1 MDFSVKPSAE
11 NDLVEYVSEKD
22 HERILDK
29 LTEIENRLNKGI
41 PPRKAIEKRLSGNWS
56 PMLQQRVGNYRLWF
70 VEGKNTEKGSENT
83 VYCIRILTKE
93 RQQKLMGVNINPDT
107 YL

>member
-11 NDLVEYVSEKD
+11 KDLVEYVSKSD
-22 HERILDK
+22 RERVLDK
-29 LTEIENRLNKGI
+29 LTEIEDRLKKGI
-41 PPRKAIEKRLSGNWS
+41 SPRKAIEKRLSGNWS

-70 VEGKNTEKGSENT
+70 VEGKNTDKGSKNA

-93 RQQKLMGVNINPDT
+93 RQQKLMGVNVNPDT